1 MPGRSDSLRVMRDA
15 VDAVIRYA
23 TRGCSGTACDRARGA
38 WMSNQLGAIGA
49 AAASIPQEVRDTY
62 PDIPWSRLDL
72 LADREGVVATMTADE
87 MQRIVERELPRVR
100 QALRSH
106 R

>member
-1 MPGRSDSLRVMRDA
+1 MRTA

-38 WMSNQLGAIGA
+38 WMSNQLGAIGT
-49 AAASIPQEVRDTY
+49 AAASTPQEVRDTY

-72 LADREGVVATMTADE
+72 LADREGVVAAMTADE
-87 MQRIVERELPRVR
+87 MQRIVERELPQVR
-100 QALRSH
+100 QALRSQK
-106 R
+106 